1 MNKPFRYFSAAGL
14 FLIAAALAGCGSS
27 KNETGAEKPAEPEK
41 PKEPVTLTFFNAQAG
56 SIDFASFFES
66 ESFKSKFPHITV
78 QVINRGNGSNYP
90 DLIASGQLPD
100 IIYESTAFTVERVMA
115 NGFHYD
121 MTDLIKKHGFDLN
134 IFEPNVLAHA
144 RNQTT
149 EGKLYGLPV
158 SMNKYATFYNKD
170 LFDRF
175 GVPYPKD
182 GMTWD
187 DIYDLSKRLTRSDGG
202 EVYQGIT
209 FVVNNMMLNNQL
221 SAGPLHPK
229 EDRAN
234 LNADEWKLLFEN
246 FGRFFQIPNASILP
260 VGDFPKGKVAMIVNA
275 HPSIVGYAKENPAL
289 NWDVVSVPVLK
300 EKPNTGFK
308 PASLSLF
315 VTQTSK
321 HKDDAFLTVAY
332 LVSEEVQ
339 TLIAANGS
347 ATPLASKAV
356 QQSTGK
362 NIPEWQGKNV
372 NALYYYQD
380 APPTPPRDA
389 SLTNVG
395 VSYEKWFREMIQNQ
409 IDVNTALRS
418 FEEEINQAIAAEK
431 AKTGK

>member
-1 MNKPFRYFSAAGL
+1 
-14 FLIAAALAGCGSS
+14 
-27 KNETGAEKPAEPEK
+27 
-41 PKEPVTLTFFNAQAG
+41 
-56 SIDFASFFES
+56 
-66 ESFKSKFPHITV
+66 
-78 QVINRGNGSNYP
+78 
-90 DLIASGQLPD
+90 
-100 IIYESTAFTVERVMA
+100 
-115 NGFHYD
+115 
-121 MTDLIKKHGFDLN
+121 
-134 IFEPNVLAHA
+134 
-144 RNQTT
+144 
-149 EGKLYGLPV
+149 
-158 SMNKYATFYNKD
+158 
-170 LFDRF
+170 
-175 GVPYPKD
+175 
-182 GMTWD
+182 MTWD
-187 DIYDLSKRLTRSDGG
+187 DVYDLSKRLTRSDGG
-202 EVYQGIT
+202 EMYQGIT

-221 SAGPLHPK
+221 SVGPLHPK

-234 LNADEWKLLFEN
+234 LNTDEWKKLFEN
-246 FGRFFQIPNASILP
+246 FGRFFQIPNASNVP
-260 VGDFPKGKVAMIVNA
+260 VGDFAKGKVAMIVNA
-275 HPSIVGYAKENPAL
+275 HPSIVGYSKESPAL

-362 NIPEWQGKNV
+362 NIPEWKGKNV

-389 SLTNVG
+389 NLTNVG
-395 VSYEKWFREMIQNQ
+395 VNYEKWFHEMIQKQ

-418 FEEEINQAIAAEK
+418 FEEEVNQAIAAEK